1 MNASGPAIIL
11 WADDKSTNLGVRV
24 LAEGNRRLV
33 EDARAGLSADF
44 QSYGAGPS
52 PKPIGLKSLLIAWL
66 RLDPSLPRWLSTY
79 SVAVDTGAG
88 DSFTDIYGL
97 RRLVEMSLLRRLVA
111 RAGVPLVLGPQT
123 IGPFNSRVGRL
134 LARWS
139 TRPAQLILARDSF
152 SFSEAKTLALPHVR
166 PATDAVF
173 ALPQPP
179 RGGPAADLP
188 PRTLLNVSGLLWT
201 ENSHVDNVTYRGSVI
216 QLALDLNAR
225 GHRVALFA
233 HVLESTNRDD
243 DVGAIVA
250 AREEL
255 VRRGL
260 TLETVIPS
268 NLADARATIKA
279 SRLVVAARMHACLNA
294 LSVGVPAIAL
304 AYSRKFRPLM
314 EDLDWSAIVELDQS
328 ASGVVQAVLQISHDL
343 ETDPTRTETVVE
355 AATRRL
361 DATARELERILG
373 Q

>member
-1 MNASGPAIIL
+1 MNPRGPALIL
-11 WADDKSTNLGVRV
+11 WADERSTNLGVRV

-33 EDARAGLSADF
+33 EAARAGLSADF
-44 QSYGAGPS
+44 QSYGTGPS
-52 PKPIGLKSLLIAWL
+52 PEPIGLKSLLIAWL
-66 RLDPSLPRWLSTY
+66 RLNPSLPRWLSTY

-123 IGPFNSRVGRL
+123 IGPFDSRVGRF
-134 LARWS
+134 LAKWS
-139 TRPAQLILARDSF
+139 TRSARLIFARDSR
-152 SFSEAKTLALPHVR
+152 SFAAAKALALPHVR

-173 ALPQPP
+173 ALPQPAEV
-179 RGGPAADLP
+179 GLAADIP

-201 ENSHVDNVTYRGSVI
+201 ENPHVDSATYRTSVI
-216 QLALDLNAR
+216 QLALDLDAR

-233 HVLESTNRDD
+233 HVLASTNHDD
-243 DVGAIVA
+243 DVGAIDA

-260 TLETVIPS
+260 DLETVVPS
-268 NLADARATIKA
+268 TLADARATIKA

-314 EDLDWSAIVELDQS
+314 EDLNWGAIVELDQS
-328 ASGVVQAVLQISHDL
+328 ANGVVQAVLQICHDL
-343 ETDPTRTETVVE
+343 EADPTRTEAVLE
-355 AATRRL
+355 AARVRL
-361 DATARELERILG
+361 DATARELERTLG
-373 Q
+373 R